1 MQKIGGI
8 NDMAKQPPPVNEWAM
23 PQWVE
28 KTIHYIDTQLNWLD
42 LVAFILG
49 ILIFALILYFLLRKK
64 KRIHVEEVAAICET
78 YENDIQEIKRAH
90 LDEIEKAEESIRSFK
105 KKLQRIEVE
114 FEDNLKEQES
124 TYSKRVQKIEKGHS
138 KIHSTDEM
146 TIYELKS
153 EISRLRA
160 KQVNEVEAF
169 ESEIKN
175 LKDEIKNSHEGHAKE
190 IERAELEISDLR
202 KQMRALMYRV

>member
-1 MQKIGGI
+1 
-8 NDMAKQPPPVNEWAM
+8 MAKQPPQVNEWVM
-23 PQWVE
+23 PAWVE

-42 LVAFILG
+42 LAAFGLG
-49 ILIFALILYFLLRKK
+49 ILILAIVLYLLLRKK

-90 LDEIEKAEESIRSFK
+90 LDEIEKAEHSIRAFK
-105 KKLQRIEVE
+105 KKLEGIETE
-114 FEDNLKEQES
+114 FEENLKEQKS
-124 TYSKRVQKIEKGHS
+124 TYSKRVQKMEKGHTQ
-138 KIHSTDEM
+138 IRSTDEM

-175 LKDEIKNSHEGHAKE
+175 LKDEITNSHEGHAKE